1 MLRPGIFSRKG
12 RCVSVYLSR
21 CFIRFVLY
29 SVLGYI
35 YETTFCT
42 IVERKWQNRGF
53 LFGPLCPIY
62 GVGAVLA
69 SGVFDCPLLF
79 SSGYS
84 WWQVFLICVIGSA
97 LLEYVTSWV
106 LEKLFHAYWWDY
118 SNLPLNLHG
127 RISLFTSLGFGVAG
141 LLVVY
146 ILDPVFSWLVNL
158 LPDAGAELVALLLM
172 ALLAADTAITVA
184 SLSDLRKQLSDV
196 SARFDDRMSQIVD
209 KTMEKI
215 EGNIDT
221 AKDNFIVQS
230 VENLIAH
237 MSRLQ
242 LTALRRVSGFHPKHY
257 KELISEKLPE
267 FIKNRINTGKKK

>member
-1 MLRPGIFSRKG
+1 MF
-12 RCVSVYLSR
+12 LSR
-21 CFIRFVLY
+21 CLIRFVLY

-69 SGVFDCPLLF
+69 AGVFHCPLLF
-79 SSGYS
+79 PSGYA
-84 WWQVFLICVIGSA
+84 WWQVFLISTVGSA
-97 LLEYVTSWV
+97 FLEYVTSWA

-118 SNLPLNLHG
+118 SDLPLNLHG

-146 ILDPVFSWLVNL
+146 ILDPLFCCFVNL
-158 LPDAGAELVALLLM
+158 LPDVGAELIALLLM
-172 ALLAADTAITVA
+172 ALLAADTAITAV
-184 SLSDLRKQLSDV
+184 SLTDLQKQLSEV
-196 SARFDDRMSQIVD
+196 STRFDDRMTQFVD

-215 EGNIDT
+215 EDNIDIARDT
-221 AKDNFIVQS
+221 FIIQS
-230 VENLIAH
+230 IESLVAH
-237 MSRLQ
+237 MSHIQ
-242 LTALRRVSGFHPKHY
+242 LIALRRVSGFHPKNY

-267 FIKNRINTGKKK
+267 FIKNHIGTGKKK